1 MRVVATRRFQ
11 DRFRAAPPEIQRA
24 FQKRLGY
31 LLRDLRHPSLRAKKY
46 DDARGI
52 WQARVT
58 GSWRFYFRIESDT
71 YILDTI
77 RPHPK

>member
-1 MRVVATRRFQ
+1 MRAVTT
-11 DRFRAAPPEIQRA
+11 DRFEQRLQAAPAHIQRA
-24 FQKRLGY
+24 FTKQLGY

-46 DDARGI
+46 DEQRGI

-58 GSWRFYFRIESDT
+58 GSWRFYFRIDSDT

-77 RPHPK
+77 IAHPK